1 MQVFGA
7 GRYFAPGLP
16 AIITKNIDVE
26 QEEVNGKMCTMVSLS
41 WLPDVEDE
49 VIRKLRRGKL
59 KPRADGLAY
68 RVPPPY
74 SVNVEIIR
82 RDKTK
87 VVVPI
92 RAFNDDSK
100 NNPGFKGPDS
110 VKIDVKHHYVATGF
124 CFTDYKVQGITV
136 EKGDKLVVVL
146 NEQSATMDLATMS
159 VCLSRVTRIEQFFLF
174 LFFGGGGIPGILA
187 FLDELGLVFRKFG
200 IGRDGRIWNNS
211 GSFFWGFSFKK
222 KKDCRR

>member
-16 AIITKNIDVE
+16 AMITKNIDVE

-41 WLPDVEDE
+41 WLPEVEDE

-92 RAFNDDSK
+92 RAFNDLSE

-136 EKGDKLVVVL
+136 KKGDKLVVVL
-146 NEQSATMDLATMS
+146 NEQSATIDLATMS

-174 LFFGGGGIPGILA
+174 GVRGGFAVFSRSLMNRVRY
-187 FLDELGLVFRKFG
+187 FESLGLVVTVVYG
-200 IGRDGRIWNNS
+200 IIRGV
-211 GSFFWGFSFKK
+211 FLFGFSFKK
-222 KKDCRR
+222 KNDCRR

>member
-41 WLPDVEDE
+41 WLPEVKDE

-100 NNPGFKGPDS
+100 NNPGFKGPKG
-110 VKIDVKHHYVATGF
+110 VKIDVKHHYVDVGF

-136 EKGDKLVVVL
+136 KKGDKLVVVL
-146 NEQSATMDLATMS
+146 NAQSARMDLATMS
-159 VCLSRVTRIEQFFLF
+159 VCLSRVTRIEQFFF
-174 LFFGGGGIPGILA
+174 VWGGGRIRGILA
-187 FLDELGLVFRKFG
+187 FLDESGLVFREFG

-211 GSFFWGFSFKK
+211 WSFFVWILL
-222 KKDCRR
+222 